1 MRYKGALKSFPRW
14 GIGNMPQSSLEGRFL
29 VAMPRMGDAR
39 FENTVV
45 FLCAHSDEGAM
56 GFVVNRPLAEPS
68 ISDFMLKLGIVTES
82 EKSILLGNLEARSL
96 HTGGPVEPGRGF
108 VLHSPDFRTESTI
121 EVNAEVSLTATLEI
135 LRAIA
140 MNKGP
145 SRHVVAL
152 GYSGW
157 SAGQLE
163 EEIASNGWLVA
174 QSDSEIIFGGRN
186 ETKYNRVMG
195 AMGIDPALLSADTG
209 HA

>member
-1 MRYKGALKSFPRW
+1 M
-14 GIGNMPQSSLEGRFL
+14 QSSLEGRFL

-39 FENTVV
+39 FENTVI

-56 GFVVNRPLAEPS
+56 GFVINRPLAEPS
-68 ISDFMLKLGIVTES
+68 FSDFMLKLGIVTEN
-82 EKSILLGNLEARSL
+82 EKAILLDGFNTKSL
-96 HTGGPVEPGRGF
+96 YTGGPVEPGRGF
-108 VLHSPDFRTESTI
+108 VLHSPDFHTESTI
-121 EVNAEVSLTATLEI
+121 GVNAEVSLTATLEI

-140 MNKGP
+140 TNKGP

-186 ETKYNRVMG
+186 STKYNRVMG
-195 AMGIDPALLSADTG
+195 AMGIDPVLLSADTG

>member
-1 MRYKGALKSFPRW
+1 MT
-14 GIGNMPQSSLEGRFL
+14 QSSLEGRFL

-45 FLCAHSDEGAM
+45 FLCAHSDDGAM
-56 GFVVNRPLAEPS
+56 GFVINRPLAEPS
-68 ISDFMLKLGIVTES
+68 FSDFMLKLGIVTEN
-82 EKSILLGNLEARSL
+82 EKAILLDSLEAKSL

-108 VLHSPDFRTESTI
+108 VLHSPDFSTESTI
-121 EVNAEVSLTATLEI
+121 QVNTEISLTATLEI

-140 MNKGP
+140 TNKGP

-174 QSDSEIIFGGRN
+174 QSDSEIVFGGQN
-186 ETKYNRVMG
+186 DTKYNRVMG
-195 AMGIDPALLSADTG
+195 AMGIDPVLLSADTG

>member
-1 MRYKGALKSFPRW
+1 MT
-14 GIGNMPQSSLEGRFL
+14 QSSLEGRFL

-45 FLCAHSDEGAM
+45 FVCAHSDEGAM
-56 GFVVNRPLAEPS
+56 GFVVNRPLAEPGMA
-68 ISDFMLKLGIVTES
+68 DFMAKLGIVTDS
-82 EKSILLGNLEARSL
+82 ERTILRDSLKAKSL
-96 HTGGPVEPGRGF
+96 HMGGPVEPGRGF
-108 VLHSPDFRTESTI
+108 VLHSPDFHTQSTI
-121 EVNAEVSLTATLEI
+121 DVNAEVCLTATLEI

-140 MNKGP
+140 TNKGP
-145 SRHVVAL
+145 DRHLVAL

-163 EEIASNGWLVA
+163 EEIASNGWLVTQA
-174 QSDSEIIFGGRN
+174 DPEIIFGGHN
-186 ETKYNRVMG
+186 DTKYNRVMG